1 MAKAVKII
9 GGDKANRAMK
19 KIIDIL
25 QKKKDSKYA
34 DFQAKLIPTI
44 DKKIIIG
51 VRTPELKKLAKEMA
65 DIFNA
70 SYIKINKNISKII
83 KYKYKSNI
91 KIKNDNKS
99 LQAKSNCWSTK
110 DVEKFLKELPHK
122 YFDEMQLH
130 AFVIS
135 ELKDCDSCIKYLEKF
150 LPYIDNWAT
159 CDQLSPKV
167 FTKNKI
173 DLLKYIN
180 KWLKSKETYTVRFG
194 IGMLMKHF
202 LDDDFDKKYL
212 DMVIKA
218 GAKLLNESKSKK
230 SRRTALEAR
239 IDANTNP
246 DKYYIEM
253 MRAWF
258 FATAL
263 AKQYIATVPII
274 KNHKLIKWTHNKTI
288 QKANE
293 SYRVTAS
300 HKKELKSYIVK

>member
-1 MAKAVKII
+1 
-9 GGDKANRAMK
+9 MK

-25 QKKKDSKYA
+25 QKKKDKNYA

-44 DKKIIIG
+44 DKKTIIG

-70 SYIKINKNISKII
+70 SNIKINKNIN
-83 KYKYKSNI
+83 YKYKSNV

-99 LQAKSNCWSTK
+99 LQAKSNCWSIK
-110 DVEKFLKELPHK
+110 DVEKFLSELPHK
-122 YFDEMQLH
+122 HFDEMQLH

-135 ELKDCDSCIKYLEKF
+135 ELKDFDSCIKYVEKF

-173 DLLKYIN
+173 VLLKYIN
-180 KWLKSKETYTVRFG
+180 KWLKSKKTYTVRFG
-194 IGMLMKHF
+194 IEMLMKHF

-218 GAKLLNESKSKK
+218 GAKLLNDSKSKK
-230 SRRTALEAR
+230 SRGTALQTR
-239 IDANTNP
+239 FDANSDP

-263 AKQYIATVPII
+263 AKQYSATVPII
-274 KNHKLIKWTHNKTI
+274 KNHKLINWTHNKTI